1 MRPMLRSIQEL
12 YGNAVAGRL
21 LSCFSRLFTHFLQHH
36 GFTCGINDV
45 LLLAGAEGQRADTLA
60 RAELTVMRAS
70 AVAAGLTDVAVRTRA
85 QCRFVYCWR
94 NGLFAQHEI
103 NMID

>member
-1 MRPMLRSIQEL
+1 MHRSMQEL

-70 AVAAGLTDVAVRTRA
+70 AVAAGLADVAVRTHA
-85 QCRFVYCWR
+85 QCIFVYCWR
-94 NGLFAQHEI
+94 NG
-103 NMID
+103 